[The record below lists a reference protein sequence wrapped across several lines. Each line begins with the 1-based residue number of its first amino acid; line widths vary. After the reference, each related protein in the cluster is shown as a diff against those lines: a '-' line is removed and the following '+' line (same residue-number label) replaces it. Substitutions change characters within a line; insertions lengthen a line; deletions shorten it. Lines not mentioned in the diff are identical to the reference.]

1 MENGSQLAGRF
12 REVMLN
18 GTWIA
23 NTNFKMLLSGI
34 TPEQATTPIGTLNT
48 IALLTFHVR
57 YYISGLNHAFEKG
70 TLEISDRYSFDAP
83 VLRGGDDWNALQE
96 GLWEDAEQFAAF
108 VEVMPAEKL
117 DEIFIDKKYGTFR
130 RNIEAM
136 IEHGYYHLGQV
147 SLIRKLLSGQ

>member
-23 NTNFKMLLSGI
+23 NTNFKRLLSGI
-34 TPEQATTPIGTLNT
+34 TLEQATTRIGTLNT

-83 VLRGGDDWNALQE
+83 ELRNDDDWNALQM
-96 GLWEDAEQFAAF
+96 GLWEDAERFAQL
-108 VEVMPAEKL
+108 VERMPGEQL
-117 DEIFIDKKYGTFR
+117 DRIFIDKKYGTFR